1 MWNENQL
8 CLRGCSQGSVTV
20 SPSVKEE
27 GSMSRLHWGK
37 NLFGLDFIHCVKRS
51 TYSLSKWLFKLDLK
65 IGRAGFWIMPCLLRC
80 SMTRVCCL
88 LVLLVWT
95 AIKSMW
101 TMHFSK
107 QKEEVPAV
115 DERGLLVMDMLLSVS
130 SRHPGPLQRAG
141 ERRER
146 RTKLRGLGLV
156 AWDKMWSRDC
166 NALS

>member
-1 MWNENQL
+1 MFVGLVSRIRHSFPPIKEK
-8 CLRGCSQGSVTV
+8 GSV
-20 SPSVKEE
+20 S
-27 GSMSRLHWGK
+27 GLHRGK

-51 TYSLSKWLFKLDLK
+51 TYSLSKWLFKLELK
-65 IGRAGFWIMPCLLRC
+65 IGRAGFWIMPCLLRR
-80 SMTRVCCL
+80 SMTPVCCL

-95 AIKSMW
+95 AIKSMR
-101 TMHFSK
+101 TMHLSK
-107 QKEEVPAV
+107 QKEEVPAI
-115 DERGLLVMDMLLSVS
+115 DGRGLLVMDMSLSVS

-146 RTKLRGLGLV
+146 RMKLRGLGLV